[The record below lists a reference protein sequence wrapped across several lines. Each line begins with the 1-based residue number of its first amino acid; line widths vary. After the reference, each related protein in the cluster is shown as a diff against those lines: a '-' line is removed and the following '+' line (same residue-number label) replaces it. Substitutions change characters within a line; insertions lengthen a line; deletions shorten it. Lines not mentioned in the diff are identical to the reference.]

1 MPNTTPNIS
10 SELAGSKVRS
20 GDRVL
25 NLSARLSRR
34 VVDYVASSGGTADA
48 STILGGISKSESVL
62 AMKEP
67 LNYPTRQVLYTI
79 STSSSIEA
87 NPMLHPVGLGGGCGG
102 GDGGSP
108 LDF

>member
-1 MPNTTPNIS
+1 MGYDGRPC
-10 SELAGSKVRS
+10 
-20 GDRVL
+20 
-25 NLSARLSRR
+25 RL
-34 VVDYVASSGGTADA
+34 SSGGTADA
-48 STILGGISKSESVL
+48 STILREISKSESVL

-67 LNYPTRQVLYTI
+67 LNHPTRQVLYTR

-87 NPMLHPVGLGGGCGG
+87 SPMLHPVGLGGGCGG

>member
-1 MPNTTPNIS
+1 M
-10 SELAGSKVRS
+10 GYGGRQC
-20 GDRVL
+20 
-25 NLSARLSRR
+25 RL
-34 VVDYVASSGGTADA
+34 SSGGTTDA

-67 LNYPTRQVLYTI
+67 LNHPKRQVLYTT
-79 STSSSIEA
+79 STLSSIEA
-87 NPMLHPVGLGGGCGG
+87 SPMLLHPVGLGGGCGG